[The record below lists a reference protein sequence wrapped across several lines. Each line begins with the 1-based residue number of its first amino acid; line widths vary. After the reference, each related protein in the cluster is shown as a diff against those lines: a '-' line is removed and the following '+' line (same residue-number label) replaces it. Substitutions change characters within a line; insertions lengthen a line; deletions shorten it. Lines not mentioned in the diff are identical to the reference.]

1 MIQVVCQWPTP
12 VILVTQKAEIRRISV
27 QSQPEQIV
35 PEKNS
40 SQKKKK
46 NHKKRAGGVAQMA
59 DCLPSKHEAL
69 SSNPSAKGKKKRR
82 KNDSGHGS

>member
-46 NHKKRAGGVAQMA
+46 KSQEKGWWSGSNGRLLAQQA
-59 DCLPSKHEAL
+59 
-69 SSNPSAKGKKKRR
+69 
-82 KNDSGHGS
+82 

>member
-46 NHKKRAGGVAQMA
+46 KSQEKGWWSGSNGRLLAQQ
-59 DCLPSKHEAL
+59 AL
-69 SSNPSAKGKKKRR
+69 GSEFKPQCQGEKKK
-82 KNDSGHGS
+82 KKK

>member
-46 NHKKRAGGVAQMA
+46 KITRKGLVEWLKWQVACPASMR
-59 DCLPSKHEAL
+59 L
-69 SSNPSAKGKKKRR
+69 
-82 KNDSGHGS
+82 